1 MNAYQKVIHFPYRE
15 EYKVSSIKVQ
25 HTYISKYIA
34 LNILKAHCV
43 TPYILNTTKR
53 AGFAIYFKYM
63 RTAFNKMFKI

>member
-1 MNAYQKVIHFPYRE
+1 MNPHQKVIHFPYRK
-15 EYKVSSIKVQ
+15 EYQVSSIKIQ
-25 HTYISKYIA
+25 HTYILKYIA

-43 TPYILNTTKR
+43 IPYILNTMKK